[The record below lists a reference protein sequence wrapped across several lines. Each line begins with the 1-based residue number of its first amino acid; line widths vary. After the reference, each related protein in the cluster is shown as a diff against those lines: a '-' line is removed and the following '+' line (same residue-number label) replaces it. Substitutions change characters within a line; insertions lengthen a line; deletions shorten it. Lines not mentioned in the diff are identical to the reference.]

1 MQGFIRA
8 PRKFEQWIIEMGKEM
23 YLAEKA
29 TAENAKEQGESP
41 ATTEKDEQ
49 SQSQSKSAKES
60 LTILQ
65 TSVLES
71 LKT

>member
-23 YLAEKA
+23 DLAEKA
-29 TAENAKEQGESP
+29 TAEKEKEQGESP

-49 SQSQSKSAKES
+49 SQSQSKSAK
-60 LTILQ
+60 
-65 TSVLES
+65 
-71 LKT
+71 K

>member
-23 YLAEKA
+23 DLAEKA
-29 TAENAKEQGESP
+29 TAEKEKEQGESP

-49 SQSQSKSAKES
+49 SQSQLRSAK
-60 LTILQ
+60 
-65 TSVLES
+65 
-71 LKT
+71 K